1 MQEKPRHPVLRCSWT
16 WYEVSRLC
24 RTRTHAPTHLP
35 SSETR
40 EKEGSLKTP
49 NYLLNRGLHP
59 KSIRWGLGLQSSP
72 CPVGREDR
80 NVLRWVRLGNKLKT
94 AVWCQ
99 VSTPALCASSC
110 DVTFCRMAWLKAA
123 LLSPSPECVLYSEDL
138 SVHSLPPYHLL
149 ITTLSSH
156 PFSHHPNL
164 HHSPIISSITP
175 SSHPP
180 SYPLVLPFSCAP
192 IILPPSH
199 HHPILPSSHP
209 SSRAPIILPSII
221 PCSHHPIISSSS
233 HHLIILPLSHHP
245 PILLCSRCSTTLP
258 SSYHHPILIPSSQPL
273 IISSME

>member
-1 MQEKPRHPVLRCSWT
+1 M
-16 WYEVSRLC
+16 
-24 RTRTHAPTHLP
+24 
-35 SSETR
+35 
-40 EKEGSLKTP
+40 
-49 NYLLNRGLHP
+49 HP

-138 SVHSLPPYHLL
+138 SVHSLPPSHLL

-164 HHSPIISSITP
+164 HHSPIISSIIP

-180 SYPLVLPFSCAP
+180 SHPLVLPFSCAP

-199 HHPILPSSHP
+199 HHPILPSSSHP
-209 SSRAPIILPSII
+209 SSHPHIHHPVLPSFSHASSHAPIILSSHHPPTISSSSHYPIILQSSCAPIILPSTL
-221 PCSHHPIISSSS
+221 PSFCAPVVLPPSRHPIIIPFSS
-233 HHLIILPLSHHP
+233 HS
-245 PILLCSRCSTTLP
+245 
-258 SSYHHPILIPSSQPL
+258 HPILPTSHHFQYGMRIRKSRQHPAQV
-273 IISSME
+273 

>member
-1 MQEKPRHPVLRCSWT
+1 M
-16 WYEVSRLC
+16 
-24 RTRTHAPTHLP
+24 
-35 SSETR
+35 
-40 EKEGSLKTP
+40 
-49 NYLLNRGLHP
+49 
-59 KSIRWGLGLQSSP
+59 
-72 CPVGREDR
+72 
-80 NVLRWVRLGNKLKT
+80 RWVRLGNKLKT

-138 SVHSLPPYHLL
+138 SVHSLPPSHLL

-164 HHSPIISSITP
+164 HHSPIISSIIP

-180 SYPLVLPFSCAP
+180 SHPLVLPFSCAP
-192 IILPPSH
+192 IILPC
-199 HHPILPSSHP
+199 
-209 SSRAPIILPSII
+209 II

-245 PILLCSRCSTTLP
+245 PILLCSHHPPIHPPILLCSRCSTTLP
-258 SSYHHPILIPSSQPL
+258 SSYHHPILIPFSSHPPNL
-273 IISSME
+273 SSFPVWNEDQEKSAAPSTGVIFFPGTFSDCS